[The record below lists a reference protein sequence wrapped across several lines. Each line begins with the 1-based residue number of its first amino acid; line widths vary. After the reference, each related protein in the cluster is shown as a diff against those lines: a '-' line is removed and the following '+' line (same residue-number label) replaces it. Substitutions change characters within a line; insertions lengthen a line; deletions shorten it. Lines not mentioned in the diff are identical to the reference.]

1 MGHKALQDLEQEG
14 VKVNFHQLDIDDIES
29 INKFAHYIKE
39 KYNGLDILINNAAIA
54 YKNSDPAPFSQQ
66 AEHTVRVNFTDTLNL
81 CNALFPL
88 LRPHARY
95 KNNI

>member
-1 MGHKALQDLEQEG
+1 LGHNAVKDLEKQG

-29 INKFAHYIKE
+29 INRLAKYIKE

-54 YKNSDPAPFSQQ
+54 YKNNDPAPFSQQ
-66 AEHTVRVNFTDTLNL
+66 AEHTVRVNLTGTLNL

-88 LRPHARY
+88 LRPHARF
-95 KNNI
+95 IRL